1 MSEKYEIDNLDRK
14 ILKILQTDAKVPFSE
29 IAQKLIVSGGTIH
42 QRVSKLEAAGVIKGS
57 KYYLDYSKLGY
68 DVNVLLGIHLKNAKD
83 CPVVIEQLKKLP
95 EVIEAHYTTGNYA
108 LIIRVI
114 NKTISDYHKFL
125 IDKLQ
130 SIKEIQ
136 STESYIC
143 LDRPIFRDLYP

>member
-1 MSEKYEIDNLDRK
+1 MSDKYEIDNLDKK
-14 ILKILQTDAKVPFSE
+14 ILKILQSDAKVPFSE
-29 IAQKLIVSGGTIH
+29 IANRLIVSGGTIH
-42 QRVSKLEAAGVIKGS
+42 QRVSKLEAAGVIRGS

-83 CPVVIEQLKKLP
+83 CPIVIEQLKKLP
-95 EVIEAHYTTGNYA
+95 EVVEAHYTTGNYA

-114 NKTISDYHKFL
+114 NKSIHDYHKFL
-125 IDKLQ
+125 IEKLQ

-143 LDRPIFRDLYP
+143 LDTPIFRDLHP

>member
-1 MSEKYEIDNLDRK
+1 MGDKYEIDNLDRK
-14 ILKILQTDAKVPFSE
+14 ILKILQADAKTPFSE

-42 QRVSKLEAAGVIKGS
+42 QRVSKLEAAGIIQGS
-57 KYYLDYSKLGY
+57 KYIIDYSKLGY
-68 DVNVLLGIHLKNAKD
+68 DVNILLGIHLKNAKD
-83 CPVVIEQLKKLP
+83 CPSVIEQLRKLP
-95 EVIEAHYTTGNYA
+95 EVIEAYYTTGNYA

-114 NKTISDYHKFL
+114 NKSIAEYHRFL

-143 LDRPIFRDLYP
+143 LDTPIFRDLNP

>member
-83 CPVVIEQLKKLP
+83 CPVVIEQLRKLP
-95 EVIEAHYTTGNYA
+95 EVVEAHYTTGNYA

-114 NKTISDYHKFL
+114 NKTIGDYHKFL

-143 LDRPIFRDLYP
+143 LDTPIFRDLHP

>member
-1 MSEKYEIDNLDRK
+1 MSEKYEIDSLDRK
-14 ILKILQTDAKVPFSE
+14 ILKILQSDAKVPFSE
-29 IAQKLIVSGGTIH
+29 IAQKLVVSGGTIH
-42 QRVSKLEAAGVIKGS
+42 QRVSKLEAAGVIRGS
-57 KYYLDYSKLGY
+57 KYHLDYSKLGY

-83 CPVVIEQLKKLP
+83 CPAVIEQLKKLP

-114 NKTISDYHKFL
+114 NKTIADYHKFL

-143 LDRPIFRDLYP
+143 LDSPIYRDLHP